1 MAITTSNDDRTT
13 AQLRNPL
20 PAASES
26 VTSRLAPKI
35 TAVVVVFLSLAG
47 AGYWLGAREEAL
59 AELAAF
65 NGATERDEAS
75 AVAKWY
81 AAESGD
87 DFHAGEGARTA
98 ADAEAHFELTGGAK
112 LKLKPASIVRFHRR
126 TPDGPIKVDV
136 EMGEVD
142 VQSGAG
148 ALTIDSEF
156 GALVIDANSSVN
168 LSRQG
173 ASLLVDVELG
183 GLQMNQRVLSAGKKL
198 TFELGG
204 IVVDLPATP
213 STSAA
218 PEPPPVASEP
228 PKAPAFNLGNG
239 VAHADLVTGAGAS
252 VVVHDPNPP
261 TAVGIS
267 TAGVCEGA
275 ARLKSG
281 AQVTEGV
288 GQLNLAFAPGQ
299 HAYEVSCLD
308 KPEQVVAKGRIGI
321 VRDSGTQRLPTFA
334 PTANIVTDGRVYTVM
349 YQHKLPTVSVSWPT
363 APRADS
369 YALNV
374 GGRTITTK
382 TPNYTLHSLS
392 SGRHKLTFSAAT
404 TPVRTSRQTTV
415 EVQHDVQAP
424 TGEVADPP
432 VDFAP
437 SDSVAVRGNTLPGW
451 TVSVGGKE
459 LSVDGQRT
467 FSTEANGKQT
477 IPIVFSHPT
486 YGTHY
491 YLRRPKAGP

>member
-1 MAITTSNDDRTT
+1 MATTTSNQTPTT
-13 AQLRNPL
+13 ARLRNPL
-20 PAASES
+20 PAQSEAA
-26 VTSRLAPKI
+26 TSRFALRVAALA
-35 TAVVVVFLSLAG
+35 AVFLGLAG
-47 AGYWLGAREEAL
+47 AGYWWGTREEAL
-59 AELAAF
+59 AELVGF
-65 NGATERDEAS
+65 SGATERDEAS

-81 AAESGD
+81 AAKSGD
-87 DFHAGEGARTA
+87 DFHVGEGARTA
-98 ADAEAHFELTGGAK
+98 ERAEAQFELSGGAK

-156 GALVIDANSSVN
+156 GALVLDANSAVN
-168 LSRQG
+168 LSRKG

-183 GLQMNQRVLSAGKKL
+183 GLQMNQRVLSAGTKL
-198 TFELGG
+198 SFELGG
-204 IVVDLPATP
+204 IVVDLPALAT
-213 STSAA
+213 TVAVA
-218 PEPPPVASEP
+218 PEAPPAPQPAKEP
-228 PKAPAFNLGNG
+228 ELVLGNG
-239 VAHADLVTGAGAS
+239 VKYADLVTGAGS
-252 VVVHDPNPP
+252 SIVVHDPNPP
-261 TAVGIS
+261 TAIGIS
-267 TAGVCEGA
+267 TSSVCQGP
-275 ARLKSG
+275 ARLTSG
-281 AQVTEGV
+281 DQVTEGS
-288 GQLNLAFAPGQ
+288 GQLNLKFTPGQ

-308 KPEQVVAKGRIGI
+308 KPEVVAAKGRVGI
-321 VRDSGTQRLPTFA
+321 LRDSGTQRLPTFA
-334 PTANIVTDGRVYTVM
+334 PTANIVTDGRAYTVM

-363 APRADS
+363 APKADS
-369 YALNV
+369 YTLTV

-392 SGRHKLTFSAAT
+392 SGRHKLTFAAAT

-451 TVSVGGKE
+451 SVSVGGKE

-467 FSTEANGKQT
+467 FSTEANGNQT

-491 YLRRPKAGP
+491 YLRRPKTAP